1 MMNTNK
7 DNYRQAFSSLHS
19 RKEIDLIRSR
29 RVRMKPALSAGL
41 AMAIVVG
48 CTTAVLS
55 RFEVI
60 SSFFTFS
67 NNASIATV
75 VQDGQEGTLVILH
88 TEDLTPPAEFRDG
101 RLFFTAYDQEI
112 DITDVVSTQEC
123 FIFPHEQDGQ
133 TAYVVVGLNDDNNPS
148 NFGFAEYYRT
158 KDGMVG
164 YSAMTNTEK
173 DGKGLPWL
181 EKAKSQLGVEF

>member
-1 MMNTNK
+1 MNTNREK
-7 DNYRQAFSSLHS
+7 YQQAFSNLHS
-19 RKEIDLIRSR
+19 RKEIDLTRSHR
-29 RVRMKPALSAGL
+29 IGKKPALAAGL
-41 AMAIVVG
+41 ALAAVIG
-48 CTTAVLS
+48 CNTAVLS

-60 SSFFTFS
+60 NSFFTFG
-67 NNASIATV
+67 NNASIETV
-75 VQDGQEGTLVILH
+75 VQDGQESTLVMLH

-158 KDGMVG
+158 KEGMIG